1 MCVPLKGGGVV
12 FDFWEVTS
20 GVCQGSVLGPLLFL
34 LYIIHVAADV
44 VKLCSTVNRNFV
56 PWCPC
61 LLVI

>member
-1 MCVPLKGGGVV
+1 MYVSVKGVV
-12 FDFWEVTS
+12 SDFWEVTS

-44 VKLCSTVNRNFV
+44 VKLCSTVNINFV
-56 PWCPC
+56 SWCPC